1 MLSSLLNSTTI
12 PLLEQ
17 VVNFTEA
24 RHGVLAGNLA
34 NMNTP
39 GYHTRDLST
48 EKFQANL
55 KEAVAAQHAP
65 ADNTSPIDKYGSL
78 PSYSG
83 QSAET
88 TLDPYRNVKSSLK
101 DILYHD
107 NSDVSMEQQVNE
119 IVKNQTE
126 HNMAID
132 IMAAQLRLLRA
143 AVTEKVA

>member
-17 VVNFTEA
+17 VVDFTET

-65 ADNTSPIDKYGSL
+65 PDNNSPIDKYGSL

-83 QSAET
+83 PSAET
-88 TLDPYRNVKSSLK
+88 TLDPYRNVKASLK

>member
-1 MLSSLLNSTTI
+1 MLPSLLNSTTI

-24 RHGVLAGNLA
+24 RHGVLAGNIA
-34 NMNTP
+34 NMDTP
-39 GYHTRDLST
+39 GYRTRDLST

-55 KEAVAAQHAP
+55 KEAVAAQHASTGS
-65 ADNTSPIDKYGSL
+65 ANETDRYGSL
-78 PSYSG
+78 PSFGGAKADSN
-83 QSAET
+83 
-88 TLDPYRNVKSSLK
+88 LDPYRNVKDSLK

-126 HNMAID
+126 HNLAID
-132 IMAAQLRLLRA
+132 IMTAQLRLLRA
-143 AVTEKVA
+143 AVTEKPA

>member
-17 VVNFTEA
+17 VINFTEA
-24 RHGVLAGNLA
+24 RHGVLAGNIA
-34 NMNTP
+34 NMDTP

-48 EKFQANL
+48 VKFQANL

-65 ADNTSPIDKYGSL
+65 SGGASTSEKYGSL
-78 PSYSG
+78 PSYDGPKSE
-83 QSAET
+83 SS
-88 TLDPYRNVKSSLK
+88 LDPYRNVKDSLK
-101 DILYHD
+101 DTLYHD

-126 HNMAID
+126 HNLAID

-143 AVTEKVA
+143 AFTEKVA

>member
-1 MLSSLLNSTTI
+1 MLPSLLNSTTI

-24 RHGVLAGNLA
+24 RHGVLAGNIA
-34 NMNTP
+34 NMDTP
-39 GYHTRDLST
+39 GYRTRDLST
-48 EKFQANL
+48 DQFQTNL
-55 KEAVAAQHAP
+55 KEAVAAQHASTGSTGET
-65 ADNTSPIDKYGSL
+65 DRYGWL
-78 PSYSG
+78 PSFGGMKPASN
-83 QSAET
+83 
-88 TLDPYRNVKSSLK
+88 LDPYRRVKDSLK

-126 HNMAID
+126 HNLAID

-143 AVTEKVA
+143 AVTEKPA

>member
-1 MLSSLLNSTTI
+1 MLPSLLNSTTI

-17 VVNFTEA
+17 VVNFTET
-24 RHGVLAGNLA
+24 RHGVLAGNIA
-34 NMNTP
+34 NMDTP

-48 EKFQANL
+48 EKFQATL
-55 KEAVAAQHAP
+55 KEAVEAQHAP
-65 ADNTSPIDKYGSL
+65 DTGNTTDKYASL
-78 PSYSG
+78 PAYSG
-83 QSAET
+83 EQREGS
-88 TLDPYRNVKSSLK
+88 LDPYRHVKDSLK

-126 HNMAID
+126 HNLAID

-143 AVTEKVA
+143 AVTERVA

>member
-17 VVNFTEA
+17 VVNFTET
-24 RHGVLAGNLA
+24 RHGVLAGNIA
-34 NMNTP
+34 NMDTP

-48 EKFQANL
+48 EKFQASL

-65 ADNTSPIDKYGSL
+65 SSPTADKYGSL
-78 PSYSG
+78 PTYGGAQADSS
-83 QSAET
+83 
-88 TLDPYRNVKSSLK
+88 LDPYRNVKDSLK

-126 HNMAID
+126 HNLAID

-143 AVTEKVA
+143 AVTERVA

>member
-1 MLSSLLNSTTI
+1 MLPSLFNQTTI

-24 RHGVLAGNLA
+24 RQGVLAGNIA
-34 NMNTP
+34 NMDTP
-39 GYHTRDLST
+39 GYHTRDLSVD
-48 EKFQANL
+48 KFQSSL
-55 KEAVAAQHAP
+55 KDAVAAQHAS
-65 ADNTSPIDKYGSL
+65 ANSSSTMEKYGSL

-83 QSAET
+83 PAAT
-88 TLDPYRNVKSSLK
+88 TELDPFRNVKDSLK

-119 IVKNQTE
+119 IVKNQTQ

-143 AVTEKVA
+143 AVTERVA

>member
-17 VVNFTEA
+17 VVNFTET

-65 ADNTSPIDKYGSL
+65 ADNTSATDKYGSL

-83 QSAET
+83 PSSEA

-132 IMAAQLRLLRA
+132 IMTAQLRLLRA

>member
-83 QSAET
+83 PSAET

>member
-24 RHGVLAGNLA
+24 RHGVLAGNIA
-34 NMNTP
+34 NMDTP

-55 KEAVAAQHAP
+55 KDAVAAQHAP
-65 ADNTSPIDKYGSL
+65 ASATSSTDKYGSL
-78 PSYSG
+78 PSYGGPAANS
-83 QSAET
+83 S
-88 TLDPYRNVKSSLK
+88 LDPYRNVKDSLK

-143 AVTEKVA
+143 AVTERVA

>member
-17 VVNFTEA
+17 VVNFTET
-24 RHGVLAGNLA
+24 RHGVLAGNIA
-34 NMNTP
+34 NMDTP

-55 KEAVAAQHAP
+55 KEAVATQHAS
-65 ADNTSPIDKYGSL
+65 AGSASSTEKYGSL
-78 PSYSG
+78 PSYDG
-83 QSAET
+83 PQSQSS
-88 TLDPYRNVKSSLK
+88 LDPYRNVKDSLK

-126 HNMAID
+126 HNLAIE
-132 IMAAQLRLLRA
+132 IMAAQMRLLRA

>member
-1 MLSSLLNSTTI
+1 MLPSLLNSTTI

-17 VVNFTEA
+17 VVNFTET
-24 RHGVLAGNLA
+24 RHGVLAGNIA
-34 NMNTP
+34 NMDTP

-48 EKFQANL
+48 EKFQSTL
-55 KEAVAAQHAP
+55 KEAVEAQHAP
-65 ADNTSPIDKYGSL
+65 AASNATDKYASL
-78 PSYSG
+78 PAYGGERSEGSF
-83 QSAET
+83 
-88 TLDPYRNVKSSLK
+88 DPYFHVKDSLK

-126 HNMAID
+126 HNLAID

-143 AVTEKVA
+143 AVTERVA

>member
-17 VVNFTEA
+17 VVNFTET
-24 RHGVLAGNLA
+24 RHGVLAGNIA
-34 NMNTP
+34 NMDTP

-65 ADNTSPIDKYGSL
+65 ASSADKYGSL
-78 PSYSG
+78 PSYGGGAANS
-83 QSAET
+83 S
-88 TLDPYRNVKSSLK
+88 LDPYRNVKDSLK

-143 AVTEKVA
+143 AVTERVA

>member
-1 MLSSLLNSTTI
+1 MLPSLLNSTTI

-17 VVNFTEA
+17 VVNFTET
-24 RHGVLAGNLA
+24 RHGVLAGNIA
-34 NMNTP
+34 NMDTP

-48 EKFQANL
+48 EKFQATL

-65 ADNTSPIDKYGSL
+65 AASSTADKYASL

-83 QSAET
+83 QQADSS
-88 TLDPYRNVKSSLK
+88 LDPFRNVKDSLK

-126 HNMAID
+126 HNLAID

-143 AVTEKVA
+143 AVTERVA